1 MDNAFT
7 FNNRL
12 QTSEPPC
19 AVCTITVINS
29 DKNAI
34 KFLLVA
40 EKIRIFQAKQS
51 LTTHR
56 LSYKTPE
63 LL

>member
-19 AVCTITVINS
+19 AVCTFTVINS

-34 KFLLVA
+34 KLLMVA
-40 EKIRIFQAKQS
+40 ENIS
-51 LTTHR
+51 
-56 LSYKTPE
+56 SKTK
-63 LL
+63 LDYALII

>member
-19 AVCTITVINS
+19 AVCTFTVINS

-34 KFLLVA
+34 KLLMVA
-40 EKIRIFQAKQS
+40 EKIKTFQAKQS

-56 LSYKTPE
+56 LSNTTPE
-63 LL
+63 PL